1 MGKLLVFL
9 GGAVAGS
16 IIGSVTALLL
26 TPYSGKDLRE
36 QAAQRYQTMLEEG
49 RHASEER
56 RQQLIAEY
64 EAMKRGEVQIFPK

>member
-16 IIGSVTALLL
+16 IIGGVAALLL
-26 TPYSGKDLRE
+26 TPYSGRQLRD
-36 QAAQRYQTMLEEG
+36 QAAQRYQEMLAEG
-49 RHASEER
+49 RKASEER